1 VEQFLGF
8 ALSVADYCYI
18 MEKGSIVLEGA
29 TADLDQALVQDY
41 LAV

>member
-1 VEQFLGF
+1 VQFLGF
-8 ALSVADYCYI
+8 ALSVAYYCYI

-29 TADLDQALVQDY
+29 TEDLDQALVRDY